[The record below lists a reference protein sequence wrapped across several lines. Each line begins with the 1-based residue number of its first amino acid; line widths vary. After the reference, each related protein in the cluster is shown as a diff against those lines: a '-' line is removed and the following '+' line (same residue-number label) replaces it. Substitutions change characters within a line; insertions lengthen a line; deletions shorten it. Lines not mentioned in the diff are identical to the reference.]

1 MHFLKAIVN
10 TIEQVSL
17 INNIENDWVQ
27 KTVNKNVFEIIK
39 MLIQVLNCKIQKY
52 DFKEK

>member
-10 TIEQVSL
+10 TIEQASL
-17 INNIENDWVQ
+17 INNIENNWVQ

-39 MLIQVLNCKIQKY
+39 TLIQVLNCKIQKY